1 MMKKI
6 ILFLSVILPFSYL
19 FSQVAIGKTMIEGD
33 GILDFQE
40 GTLKGIVLP
49 WVTSEGAVT
58 SPVGGTL
65 IYDTSDQ
72 RVKYYNGSIWIDL
85 SGKSGI
91 VDTSSQDL
99 LTDVG
104 NGIVIGTYPSTASGV
119 LVLESSDKALILPK
133 VDNAY
138 ATIPNPEPGT
148 IVYDPISKT
157 VQIYNGQ
164 QWSFWGEKL

>member
-1 MMKKI
+1 MKKI
-6 ILFLSVILPFSYL
+6 ILFLSVILPFSCL
-19 FSQVAIGKTMIEGD
+19 FSQVGIGKTVIEGD

-49 WVTSEGAVT
+49 WVTSAAAVT

-65 IYDTSDQ
+65 IYDTNDQ
-72 RVKYYNGSIWIDL
+72 RVKYYNGTAWIDL
-85 SGKSGI
+85 SGKSGT

-104 NGIVIGTYPSTASGV
+104 NGIVIGINPSTASGV

-138 ATIPNPEPGT
+138 ANIPSPEPGT
-148 IVYDPISKT
+148 IVYDPVSKT

-164 QWSFWGEKL
+164 QWSFWGEK